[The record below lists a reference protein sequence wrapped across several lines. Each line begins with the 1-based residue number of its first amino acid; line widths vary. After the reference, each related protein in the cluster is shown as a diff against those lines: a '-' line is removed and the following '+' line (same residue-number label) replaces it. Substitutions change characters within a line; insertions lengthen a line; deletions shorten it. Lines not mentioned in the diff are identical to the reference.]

1 MNLVKQ
7 DTFLHKFFCFK
18 VSFTNFIEQ
27 ENGEKHLNQSTALA
41 KRQFQAIN
49 TKREGSKQKRSIFYV
64 AIWER

>member
-7 DTFLHKFFCFK
+7 DTFLHKFFCYK
-18 VSFTNFIEQ
+18 VGYKDFIEQ
-27 ENGEKHLNQSTALA
+27 ENGEKHLNQNKALT

-49 TKREGSKQKRSIFYV
+49 TKRESSKQKRSIFYV